1 MPATPRSGLAQHG
14 ITALIEPLNPLDA
27 PGYFLA
33 DLKTA
38 LRVLDEVGSPAL
50 KIMFDCYHLQI
61 LQGDLLRTFR
71 EVRPQVGHIQ
81 FAGVPNRDEPDCGEV
96 DYRRLLQEIL
106 EAGYDGYFGAEYR
119 PRRDDF
125 AWIKRLRARAEAA
138 EDASS

>member
-1 MPATPRSGLAQHG
+1 M
-14 ITALIEPLNPLDA
+14 
-27 PGYFLA
+27 
-33 DLKTA
+33 
-38 LRVLDEVGSPAL
+38 LDEVGSPAL

-71 EVRPQVGHIQ
+71 DVRPQVGHIQ

-96 DYRRLLQEIL
+96 DYRWLLQAIL

-125 AWIKRLRARAEAA
+125 DVDEAPSRAGRSRRGREFLSS
-138 EDASS
+138 ASETE